1 MEVSRKQK
9 LMDTALALFERHG
22 FHATGI
28 DRILAESGVAKMT
41 LYKHFRS
48 KDELIVAV
56 LQCRDARFR
65 EWLRSAVE
73 AKAKAPKKRLLA
85 VFDVLEEWYGSPEF
99 HGCVFISAS
108 CEYGDGA
115 NPVHAAAADNKDKVR
130 AYLIEIAGEAGA
142 PDTEGLADQLLLLM
156 EGATVT
162 AQISGDPSAARRARR
177 IAKVVLKNAG
187 M

>member
-9 LMDTALALFERHG
+9 LMDTALALFERNG

-48 KDELIVAV
+48 KDELIVAA
-56 LQCRDARFR
+56 LRGRDAQFR
-65 EWLRSAVE
+65 EWFRSAVE

-85 VFDVLEEWYGSPEF
+85 VFDVLEEWYSSPGF
-99 HGCVFISAS
+99 HGCVFISAA
-108 CEYGDGA
+108 CEYGERD
-115 NPVHAAAADNKDKVR
+115 NPVLATAAENKALMR
-130 AYLIEIAGEAGA
+130 AYLAEIAGEAGA
-142 PDTEGLADQLLLLM
+142 ADAEGLADQFMLLM
-156 EGATVT
+156 DGATVT
-162 AQISGDPSAARRARR
+162 AQLSGDPAAARRARR
-177 IAKVVLKNAG
+177 VAKVLLKNAG